1 MATKIKHK
9 RSSVTGN
16 APTAGQI
23 DQAEFAFNT
32 ADGSIFIKDDA
43 NNIIETTS
51 KIYKNTSNSSVT
63 IESPIFYLGG
73 AYSYTSLITNSN
85 SASAA
90 FLPNAY
96 TGYRINTDYNVN
108 PLVTTITNNIIG
120 PASLTESQTPTAG
133 DNDDGYWLLTPS
145 FTINYDGNSWSNIYV
160 GTNSYITFGGGST
173 LYSNLG
179 ADRPGLPKIMIA
191 SGDRSCQR
199 IYYGEEGISP
209 NRTFR
214 VRFEGHTDYNGG
226 VLGSPTLEWEVT
238 FNEAAGLQSTFD
250 VQIGIQQVTPVISSP
265 EVKTILDGT
274 VKVENKTNG
283 NYFSED
289 IILKNASRL
298 QLNQNIY
305 SGSNYVRLNPS
316 SGIPSSYDLYLPPSV
331 GTVGQTLSLSDNN
344 GHLQFTDPDV
354 FGGNRIYVSASK
366 GNDDNDGIHQPVATI
381 KRACQLASALV
392 YTSGGAVNGQKIN
405 VIVAAGDYTEQNP
418 IIIPDNVTVKG
429 DSLRSVVIRPA
440 NANQDMLRVR
450 NGCYFGEFTF
460 RDGVSSGVPS
470 ITWNYAVAFD
480 DPLDLTVD
488 RSLYTYLPSTKPRI
502 TQSPYI
508 QNCSIISFLGGN
520 GALVD
525 GSKVV
530 TPNTPTNQIE
540 AENPVSGPAPDQGKS
555 MVANAFTMLSFGG
568 TGWRLI
574 NDAYAQI
581 VSCFQIFMLN
591 GVYTQSG
598 GYCSITNSATNFGL
612 YALRASG
619 YSPNAFA
626 FDKGY
631 IGTTGTTGSTQTITA
646 FGWTRT
652 NGPINEFVIR
662 IYAPGTNA
670 DLTSSYKTTLPG
682 YLSTSFNAATAVNTS
697 TNVFTITSHGFLNGD
712 TVTYNSNGGTEIAPI
727 YNGDTFYIGYLTSST
742 FKLYYD
748 NSLTRE
754 VDIITAGV
762 GTQYFT
768 KQDYEMYVYNVTE
781 THNQFQTLTLD
792 AGSPSGYTFT
802 VGDPIEGTTGAYPN
816 KAYVYSYNSSTKQ
829 LVVCINKVTIGLTET
844 RNNFTASS
852 QITSVAGVAVSYF
865 MTSGVATRSDLYGAD
880 FQIKPSIT
888 GGAFTNVAT
897 LPGKQIWF
905 HRPSITNSSGH
916 TWEYAGSGTDYNALP
931 QNGGKGIPA
940 YEQFSENLGKVYTS
954 GTNELG
960 DFKVGNFITAYNRTG
975 NVTFTN
981 KITVDTL
988 DVLRLGVGGVTVE
1001 SISTDPELGLNETGG
1016 PKDSRISTQLAV
1028 YSYNQIHLG
1037 NVIDKN
1043 VSTNAVPG
1051 SLVQL
1056 NSNGQ
1061 INSDLIPTSRS
1072 FSSYS
1077 SAGVNSRLDL
1087 SDGIPAG
1094 DVQSGDIAVE
1104 AFYQQEL
1111 IVSSAITA
1119 PIGTPVLQTTGNTA
1133 TTSIT
1138 STTNSFTVTHTG
1150 TLVNGTYVLI
1160 EGVTPAAYNGMWL
1173 INRASSGTFTVFT
1186 NINPGTATVQGTI
1199 YYGGASGRLKG
1210 TYTAATS
1217 IIVGSVFANFNTPFV
1232 TGASTLII
1240 GTDRTPSDTNTTVTV
1255 SSAGTAA
1262 TASLNYFLN
1271 VGTYSQYLV
1280 IENTATPTFTNG
1292 SISKAFRYNNV
1303 GYLTTSSAHNFTTGN
1318 EVRINAGTD
1327 SFDGSGYVTVISST
1341 EFSYTNGGTSTT
1353 ASATTTATATLVGVT
1368 GTSTTGSV
1376 PSASLTGTITVGDYV
1391 FGATLPYGAKVT
1403 VVNMSVNPRTF
1414 TIAWPSSATV
1424 TGTSTAALTFITPAA
1439 ETGTVRSVLTAADSQ
1454 SQGEFVELRSGV
1466 LTSVNNLSGLTG
1478 GTGYT
1483 AGIYSRVPLTNQT
1496 VATTSISSTATVA
1509 TITHG
1514 TTIIDTFVTGSKVV
1528 IAGTTASSGSAGQY
1542 NGTWTVTAG
1551 SSGSFT
1557 ITGTFTN
1564 GATASVQGTVAS
1576 GVGECA
1582 LAAITV
1588 SGAGAVTDVD
1598 LVFGGA
1604 NYAVGSTLTTSNA
1617 YLGGAGSGFKIT
1629 TTAIEKRVYVN
1640 LFGGQTF
1647 IATQGAPDFV
1657 EENAST
1663 VLTATAT
1670 DTVVATFNA
1679 QSTGAGGG
1687 VDTVLNR
1694 ITTLAAHGFTT
1705 GDPVVYN
1712 PGADPAVGGLTSGD
1726 IYYVKVITSTT
1737 IELYTNYGISTII
1750 VLSTSTGSGHTF
1762 TRKTVDTV
1770 SNTITIP
1777 SHGFST
1783 GDAFRINGSDL
1794 PYISSVQITSGA
1806 HYFVGSVTTNS
1817 FSVHELRSD
1826 ALDSISGVT
1835 INPVNITA
1843 TGSGTITIT
1852 KNNIKISATVN
1863 TSSAN
1868 FDDWNSLTT
1877 STIDASSIISGIIAT
1892 SRLASGS
1899 ASSSTFLRGDSTW
1912 SPLVQSAVLAS
1923 SSALTL
1929 TGSGVGPYTGALTFD
1944 VTKAD
1949 KTGGSGGYSTTGVAS
1964 FNTTQFSVGVGDSLS
1979 AGQVLVK
1986 AGVIDAGTLQTYN
1999 AAYFLNPSNLTSAV
2013 PVNKGGTNL
2022 TTYGTGDMLYASGS
2036 TTLNTLTIGVADTV
2050 MTSTGSAPQWSP
2062 ALTIAKNISTT
2073 AADLTTASTGAAT
2086 VFNTNSTVLQ
2096 LGGTANNVNIGSN
2109 TASQSLSSTVKSYT
2123 TGGSASTTV
2132 TVNVGLTASISTVAR
2147 STNTATITTSANH
2160 GLTTGDVVTVVCT
2173 SDVTFSSIAVT
2184 VTVTGLTTFT
2194 YSNTGTNSGSTG
2206 GTGSVYVG
2214 ATGIALGTT
2223 ASNGDTSLIFASTT
2237 GVRAGMLVQGSAN
2250 IAAGTTVIGVN
2261 STRVY
2266 LSAATTGTIAAGVA
2280 MIFTD
2285 TNSSL
2290 GIITGDQITIASSSV
2305 SNLDGTWPVTSAG
2318 ATSTTFSVKVNTAV
2332 TATNAARAGTIVR
2345 INNLLL
2351 KNRTVTLG
2359 SSEASATPVA
2369 ATLKGENGVG
2379 TNVAG
2384 AALTVRPGLSTG
2396 NATGA
2401 VINFQ
2406 TGTTGSTGD
2415 TTQPA
2420 ITRMSLTQSTGDSIL
2435 DLTTAMTTANVFN
2448 TGATT
2453 VNAFG
2458 AATAITVGASGANTF
2473 TLNHGT
2479 LVGSQTTQNVFNTV
2493 ATTGNLFGVATTT
2506 NISTTAA
2513 SANTTLVGPAISGN
2527 IFRING
2533 IASGIINLTSPVT
2546 TGTVN
2551 FYTGVTTGTINMGT
2565 GVTTGIINMGSA
2577 SAGKVAIAFNT
2588 ASTTSTTGALTV
2600 TGGVGVTGNVYVGSN
2615 SRVGFVNASNVS
2627 AVYQV
2632 YNSVA
2637 NSLDTIFG

>member
-9 RSSVTGN
+9 RSSVSGN
-16 APTAGQI
+16 APTTSQI

-43 NNIIETTS
+43 DNIIETTS
-51 KIYKNTSNSSVT
+51 KIYKNTTNSSVAV
-63 IESPIFYLGG
+63 ESPVFYLGG
-73 AYSYTSLITNSN
+73 AYRTTQLVSN
-85 SASAA
+85 INDETAA
-90 FLPNAY
+90 FLPDAY
-96 TGYRINTDYNVN
+96 TGYRINTDYYISGI
-108 PLVTTITNNIIG
+108 VTSITNNIIG
-120 PASLTESQTPTAG
+120 PASLTESQTPTEG
-133 DNDDGYWLLTPS
+133 SFFNPNDDGFWQLTLPFS
-145 FTINYDGNSWSNIYV
+145 ITYDGDTYTTIYV
-160 GTNSYITFGGGST
+160 STNSYITFGAGST
-173 LYSNLG
+173 LYSGIG

-199 IYYGEEGISP
+199 IYYGEEGTAP
-209 NRTFR
+209 NRTYR
-214 VRFEGHTDYNGG
+214 VRFEGSVDPSGI
-226 VLGSPTLEWEVT
+226 LGSPTIEWEVT
-238 FNEAAGLQSTFD
+238 FYEAAGWQSTFD
-250 VQIGIQQVTPVISSP
+250 VQIGIQQVTPVIADP
-265 EVKTILDGT
+265 VVNTTLNGQ
-274 VKVENKTNG
+274 VYVENKTDGTYFASDVIIKDSNHLRLLEESSNG
-283 NYFSED
+283 TNHVQ
-289 IILKNASRL
+289 IRAASSVPSDYTL
-298 QLNQNIY
+298 QL
-305 SGSNYVRLNPS
+305 PS
-316 SGIPSSYDLYLPPSV
+316 SV
-331 GTVGQTLSLSDNN
+331 GTVGQTLSLSDSD
-344 GHLQFTDPDV
+344 GSYGILQFTDPDV
-354 FGGNRIYVSASK
+354 FGGNRVYVSASK
-366 GNDDNDGIHQPVATI
+366 GNDDNDGIHLPVLTL
-381 KRACQLASALV
+381 KRACQIASGMV
-392 YTSGGAVNGQKIN
+392 YTSGGLVNGQRVN
-405 VIVAAGDYTEQNP
+405 VVVAAGDYTEQNP

-460 RDGVSSGVPS
+460 RDGLSGNTPTY
-470 ITWNYAVAFD
+470 TWNYAVSFD
-480 DPLDLTVD
+480 DPLDTTVD
-488 RSLYTYLPSTKPRI
+488 RNDYVYLPTTKPLI
-502 TQSPYI
+502 TQSPYV

-520 GALVD
+520 GCLVD

-530 TPNTPTNQIE
+530 TPNTSANQIE

-646 FGWTRT
+646 FGWTRVD
-652 NGPINEFVIR
+652 GPINEFVIR
-662 IYAPGTNA
+662 IYDPITTA
-670 DLTSSYKTTLPG
+670 DLTSTYKTTLPG
-682 YLSTSFNAATAVNTS
+682 YLATSFNAATAVDTA
-697 TNVFTITSHGFLNGD
+697 TNIFTISSHGFLNGD
-712 TVTYNSNGGTEIAPI
+712 TVTYDSNGGTDISPLFS
-727 YNGDTFYIGYLTSST
+727 GDTVYIGYLSSST
-742 FKLYYD
+742 FKVYYD

-754 VDIITAGV
+754 IDIISVGA
-762 GTQYFT
+762 GTQYFR
-768 KQDYEMYVYNVTE
+768 KQDYEMYVDELTE

-792 AGSPSGYTFT
+792 AGSSSGYSFT
-802 VGDPIEGTTGAYPN
+802 IGDLIEGTTGANPN
-816 KAYVYSYNSSTKQ
+816 KAYVYSYDSGTKQ
-829 LVVCINKVTIGLTET
+829 LVVCVNKVTVGLTET
-844 RNNFTASS
+844 RSNFTTAS
-852 QITSVAGVAVSYF
+852 QITSVAGVAASYF
-865 MTSGVATRSDLYGAD
+865 MTSGVVSRTDLYGAD
-880 FQIKPSIT
+880 FQIKST
-888 GGAFTNVAT
+888 VVSGALTDVAT

-905 HRPSITNSSGH
+905 HRPSVTNSSGH

-931 QNGGKGIPA
+931 QNGGKGVAA
-940 YEQFSENLGKVYTS
+940 YEQVSENTGKVYTS

-1001 SISTDPELGLNETGG
+1001 SISIDPELGLNETGG
-1016 PKDSRISTQLAV
+1016 PKDTRISTQLAV

-1072 FSSYS
+1072 FSSFS

-1087 SDGIPAG
+1087 ADGIPAG
-1094 DVQSGDIAVE
+1094 DVLSGDIAVE

-1111 IVSSAITA
+1111 TLDNPITA
-1119 PIGTPVLQTTGNTA
+1119 AIGTAVIQTTGNTA

-1150 TLVNGTYVLI
+1150 TLSNSTYVLI
-1160 EGVTPAAYNGMWL
+1160 EGVTPTAYNGVWL
-1173 INRASSGTFTVFT
+1173 INKASSGSFTVFT

-1210 TYTAATS
+1210 SYTAATA
-1217 IIVGSVFANFNTPFV
+1217 IIVGSVFTNFNTAFV

-1240 GTDRTPSDTNTTVTV
+1240 GTDRTPSDTNTAVTV
-1255 SSAGTAA
+1255 SIAGTASS
-1262 TASLNYFLN
+1262 ASLNYFLN

-1280 IENTATPTFTNG
+1280 LENTATPTFTNG
-1292 SISKAFRYNNV
+1292 SISKAFRYSNV
-1303 GYLTTSSAHNFTTGN
+1303 GYVTTSLAHNFATGN
-1318 EVRINAGTD
+1318 EVKVNASTD
-1327 SFDGSGYVTVISST
+1327 SFDGTDYITVISST
-1341 EFSYTNGGTSTT
+1341 EFSYSSSGTDTS

-1376 PSASLTGTITVGDYV
+1376 ASASLTGTITVGDYV

-1403 VVNMSVNPRTF
+1403 VVNMAVNPRTF
-1414 TIAWPSSATV
+1414 TIDWPTSSTV
-1424 TGTSTAALTFITPAA
+1424 TGTSTATLTFVTPAS
-1439 ETGTVRSVLTAADSQ
+1439 ETGTVRSVLTAADSA
-1454 SQGEFVELRSGV
+1454 SQGEFTELRSGV

-1478 GTGYT
+1478 GSGYT

-1514 TTIIDTFVTGSKVV
+1514 TTSINTFVTGSQVV

-1542 NGTWTVTAG
+1542 NGTWTVTTG

-1629 TTAIEKRVYVN
+1629 TAAIEKRAYVN

-1647 IATQGAPDFV
+1647 IATAGAPDFV

-1663 VLTATAT
+1663 VLTVTAT
-1670 DTVVATFNA
+1670 STVVGTFNA
-1679 QSTGAGGG
+1679 QSTGSGGG
-1687 VDTVLNR
+1687 VDTLLNR
-1694 ITTLAAHGFTT
+1694 ITTLAPHGFST
-1705 GDPVVYN
+1705 GDPVLYN
-1712 PGADPAVGGLTSGD
+1712 PGSDPAVGGLTSGN
-1726 IYYVKVITSTT
+1726 IYYVKVISSTT

-1750 VLSTSTGSGHTF
+1750 VLSTSTGTGHTF
-1762 TRKTVDTV
+1762 TRKTVDIV
-1770 SNTITIP
+1770 DNTLTIP

-1794 PYISSVQITSGA
+1794 PSISSIQITSGS
-1806 HYFVGSVTTNS
+1806 HYFVGAVTTNS
-1817 FSVHELRSD
+1817 FTVHELRSD

-1852 KNNIKISATVN
+1852 KNNIKITSTVN
-1863 TSSAN
+1863 TSSSN

-1877 STIDASSIISGIIAT
+1877 STIDASSVISGILST

-1912 SPLVQSAVLAS
+1912 SPVVQSATLAA

-1929 TGSGVGPYTGALTFD
+1929 TGTGVGPYTGALTFD
-1944 VTKAD
+1944 VTKVN
-1949 KTGGSGGYSTTGVAS
+1949 KTGGSGDYSTTGVAS
-1964 FNTTQFSVGVGDSLS
+1964 FNITQFSVGTGDSLS
-1979 AGQVLVK
+1979 AGQVLIK
-1986 AGVIDAGTLQTYN
+1986 AGVIDAGTLDTYDST
-1999 AAYFLNPSNLTSAV
+1999 YFLNPSNLTSAV
-2013 PVNKGGTNL
+2013 PVNKGGTAL
-2022 TTYGTGDMLYASGS
+2022 VTYTTGDTLYASGS
-2036 TTLNTLTIGVADTV
+2036 TTINTLAIGVADTV
-2050 MTSTGSAPQWSP
+2050 MTSAGSAPQWSP
-2062 ALTIAKNISTT
+2062 ALTIAKNISIS
-2073 AADLTTASTGAAT
+2073 AADVTTSSTSAST
-2086 VFNTNSTVLQ
+2086 VFNTNSTALK
-2096 LGGTANNVNIGSN
+2096 LGGAANNVNIGSS
-2109 TASQSLSSTVKSYT
+2109 TDSQSLSSTVKSYT

-2132 TVNVGLTASISTVAR
+2132 TVNVGLTATISTVAR
-2147 STNTATITTSANH
+2147 ATNTSTITTSANH

-2173 SDVTFSSIAVT
+2173 SDTAFSAIAVS

-2194 YSNTGTNSGSTG
+2194 YSNSGTNTGSTG
-2206 GTGSVYVG
+2206 GTGSVYIG

-2223 ASNGDTSLIFASTT
+2223 ASNGDTSLIFVSTT
-2237 GVRAGMLVQGSAN
+2237 GVRVGMLVQGSSN
-2250 IAAGTTVIGVN
+2250 FAAGTTVTGVN
-2261 STRVY
+2261 ATRVY
-2266 LSAATTGTIAAGVA
+2266 LSAATTGGVA
-2280 MIFTD
+2280 SGVAIIFTD
-2285 TNSSL
+2285 TNTSL
-2290 GIITGDQITIASSSV
+2290 GISTGDQITIASSTV

-2318 ATSTTFSVKVNTAV
+2318 ATSTTFGVKVITAV
-2332 TATNAARAGTIVR
+2332 TATNATRAGTIVR

-2369 ATLKGENGVG
+2369 ATLKGENAVG
-2379 TNVAG
+2379 TNTAG
-2384 AALTVRPGLSTG
+2384 AALTIRPGLSTG
-2396 NATGA
+2396 TGTGA

-2406 TGTTGSTGD
+2406 TGTTGSSGD
-2415 TTQPA
+2415 TTQSA
-2420 ITRMSLTQSTGDSIL
+2420 ITRMALTQSAADTTL

-2448 TGATT
+2448 TTATT

-2458 AATAITVGASGANTF
+2458 AATNISMGTGAGTFTIGNALTVISSTKSIQIPVGTTLERPSAVTGQIRFNSTLSTFEGYGASGWGSLGGVKSVDGF
-2473 TLNHGT
+2473 TY
-2479 LVGSQTTQNVFNTV
+2479 
-2493 ATTGNLFGVATTT
+2493 
-2506 NISTTAA
+2506 
-2513 SANTTLVGPAISGN
+2513 
-2527 IFRING
+2527 
-2533 IASGIINLTSPVT
+2533 IIPETSPGASNGELEFYVEDAAG
-2546 TGTVN
+2546 TGTVK
-2551 FYTGVTTGTINMGT
+2551 
-2565 GVTTGIINMGSA
+2565 A
-2577 SAGKVAIAFNT
+2577 AGLTRIKLAVLPTT

-2600 TGGVGVTGNVYVGSN
+2600 AGGVGVTGNVYVGSG
-2615 SRVGFVNASNVS
+2615 SKVGFVNASDVS
-2627 AVYQV
+2627 VVYQY
-2632 YNSVA
+2632 YNSA
-2637 NSLDTIFG
+2637 TNSLDTIFG